1 MSTTSG
7 TGAWTATNH
16 GNESLR
22 VPDRQNPNGRFTT
35 NTKRATVNVR
45 CTP

>member
-1 MSTTSG
+1 
-7 TGAWTATNH
+7 
-16 GNESLR
+16 LR